1 MMSDRTNPSNP
12 LVFNT
17 SETEMMKSLLEVNT
31 LSDEISFTSNNTF
44 IEGFFFFNCET
55 EAKVP

>member
-31 LSDEISFTSNNTF
+31 LSAKISFTSNNTF
-44 IEGFFFFNCET
+44 VEGLFFFNCET
-55 EAKVP
+55 EVKVP